1 MQTQRERFGLVPW
14 IVGIVIVAAIG
25 FGFFRKAVAFSE
37 TNGASDGAPVVLE
50 LFTSEGCSSCP
61 PADALISEL
70 GSSTKSVIPLA
81 YHVDYWNHLGWAD
94 PFSSRQW
101 SERQS
106 DYARAMNLDG
116 EYTPQM
122 VIGGAWQCGG
132 SDAGSIERAVA
143 AARSEPALGRTS
155 IQTSLAAAGSRKLQV
170 KVNAQLLTTAGPG
183 RLVVMLAIYESGLVS
198 KIGAGENGGRE
209 ITYDY
214 TVRKLLPAFE
224 LDAAQPGS
232 FVQEMTID
240 LDRSWSVDHLGVA
253 AFIQD
258 PTSLKIEGASS
269 EYPIAKN

>member
-1 MQTQRERFGLVPW
+1 MQNFRERFGLVPW
-14 IVGIVIVAAIG
+14 IVAIVTVAAIG

-37 TNGASDGAPVVLE
+37 TNGASDGTPVVLE

-94 PFSSRQW
+94 PFSSHQW

-122 VIGGAWQCGG
+122 VIGGGWQCGG

-143 AARSEPALGRTS
+143 AARSEPALGRTR
-155 IQTSLAAAGSRKLQV
+155 IQTSLGAAGSRKLQV
-170 KVNAQLLTTAGPG
+170 KVNAQLLSAAEPG
-183 RLVVMLAIYESGLVS
+183 RLMVMLAIYENGLVS

-224 LDAAQPGS
+224 LDATQPGS

-240 LDRSWSVDHLGVA
+240 LDPSWSLDHLGVA

-258 PTSLKIEGASS
+258 PTSLRIEGASAD
-269 EYPIAKN
+269 YPVAKN